1 MVELKQVD
9 NRIHMETTRAYYG
22 QGTFSLTKDKAHLAK
37 KPLEMPSLYKKSAA
51 ETLAEMA
58 EMAVR

>member
-22 QGTFSLTKDKAHLAK
+22 QVTFSLTKDKAHLAK